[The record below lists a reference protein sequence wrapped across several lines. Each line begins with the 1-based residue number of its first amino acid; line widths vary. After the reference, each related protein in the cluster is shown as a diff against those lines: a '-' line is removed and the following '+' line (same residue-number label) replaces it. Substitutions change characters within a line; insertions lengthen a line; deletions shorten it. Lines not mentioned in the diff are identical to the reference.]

1 MAVRDILDVLTGLT
15 KLSDFLGENHKH
27 QRQLTDAALQSISTA
42 LSATSLY
49 YRDLE
54 AGSER
59 DLDMEGK
66 LNVFWATAAIPMRHV
81 DPDLARVCAE
91 KARYWLNP
99 DSWSEREIR
108 DVGIALDSVHRR
120 YIGLLTSPPYRTFSS
135 LRLRKPRH

>member
-54 AGSER
+54 AGSAR
-59 DLDMEGK
+59 DLDIEGK
-66 LNVFWATAAIPMRHV
+66 LNVFWGNAAIPMRHV
-81 DPDLARVCAE
+81 NPDLAIVCAE
-91 KARYWLNP
+91 KAQYWLNP
-99 DSWSEREIR
+99 DSWSDREIR
-108 DVGIALDSVHRR
+108 EVGIALDSVHRR
-120 YIGLLTSPPYRTFSS
+120 YISLLTNPPYRTFSW
-135 LRLRKPRH
+135 LRLRQSRY